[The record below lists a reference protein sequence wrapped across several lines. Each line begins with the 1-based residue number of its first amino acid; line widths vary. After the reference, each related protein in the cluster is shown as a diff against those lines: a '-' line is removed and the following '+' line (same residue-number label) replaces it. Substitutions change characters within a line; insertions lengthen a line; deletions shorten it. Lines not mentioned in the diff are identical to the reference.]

1 MITAIKLW
9 SRVLFKIFQIGSIF
23 PSSQWQPGHIC
34 VEITKQ
40 PCTSNCVERNTKY
53 SKNILRN
60 HSFFHAFQCKICL
73 HDALLVYQKK
83 RLLRCSSISQR
94 LFISVVCFGCISK
107 GRGEISCR
115 MLTRSSFSQV
125 QPNSSLTA
133 TLLSTMSFWQV
144 ALRVK
149 HRPIRQTLPQF
160 TVLAALHV

>member
-1 MITAIKLW
+1 MPFLIQTLFLEGYLKLNEINELMSLWPKQIKTKWHWCDLFCSQLCTFVLMISEIMLMLVMITAIKLW

-73 HDALLVYQKK
+73 HDALLVYQKDK
-83 RLLRCSSISQR
+83 KFIKVQFNQSTSIHKCC
-94 LFISVVCFGCISK
+94 LFW
-107 GRGEISCR
+107 
-115 MLTRSSFSQV
+115 M
-125 QPNSSLTA
+125 
-133 TLLSTMSFWQV
+133 
-144 ALRVK
+144 
-149 HRPIRQTLPQF
+149 H
-160 TVLAALHV
+160 